1 MKRFLIVAA
10 FVGISSSL
18 AVAQNNNGL
27 YGGGTL
33 GSSYGTGSNP
43 SSHYVS
49 PYTRSDG
56 AYVSGHYQTNPN
68 STQRDNYNAR
78 GNVNPYTGSI
88 GTRSPQY

>member
-10 FVGISSSL
+10 FVGMSSGL
-18 AVAQNNNGL
+18 AVAQNSI
-27 YGGGTL
+27 YGGSTL
-33 GSSYGTGSNP
+33 GGGSYGTGSNS

-49 PYTRSDG
+49 PYTTSRG
-56 AYVSGHYQTNPN
+56 TEVQGHYQTNPN